1 MRRDDKSLSV
11 LVCRGCCCGS
21 YAKHP
26 HVDHAE
32 HLRSLTGAL
41 SGVPGAKVW
50 AVDCLNSCERSNV
63 VVVRSD
69 GKRRWFGEMLAD
81 DDVET
86 LARWL
91 RAGAPGDAP
100 IDLLP
105 HVFDPDSLTPATPPM
120 SPLKENA
127 LVAWIAEALALGG
140 GWTIGYRGVV
150 GEFDPAGAEIAVEPA
165 ADGTGGTVTAR
176 TGSGVLQLHVASDTR
191 AFFVGATD
199 PSAEPVL
206 VVLASVTP
214 GEPHLA
220 APNLVRSSIGT
231 IEVLPGS
238 TDDLTSSEGSTAA
251 HIHQL
256 PDGPDDGDVLPFG
269 IVLPKGF
276 TPGAVHFRR
285 ALRQ

>member
-26 HVDHAE
+26 RVDHAE
-32 HLRSLTGAL
+32 HLRTLTGAL
-41 SGVPGAKVW
+41 AGVPGAKVW

-63 VVVRSD
+63 VVVRTA

-86 LARWL
+86 LAGWL
-91 RAGAPGDAP
+91 RVGAPGDTP
-100 IDLLP
+100 TDLLP

-120 SPLKENA
+120 SPLKELA
-127 LVAWIAEALALGG
+127 LVSWIADTVALGG

-150 GEFDPAGAEIAVEPA
+150 GEFDPAGAEIAVELA
-165 ADGTGGTVTAR
+165 ADGSGGTVTAR
-176 TGSGVLQLHVASDTR
+176 TGTGVLRLHVASDTR
-191 AFFVGATD
+191 AFFVGAVE
-199 PSAEPVL
+199 PSAEPVF

-214 GEPHLA
+214 AEPHLA
-220 APNLVRSSIGT
+220 APNLVRSSIGS
-231 IEVLPGS
+231 IEVMPAATIDGHA
-238 TDDLTSSEGSTAA
+238 AA

-256 PDGPDDGDVLPFG
+256 PEGPEGGDVLPFG

-285 ALRQ
+285 VPLQ